1 MCQAIMEIM
10 NKQKY
15 EELKDLSGDSQQI
28 HEFLI
33 QIMDYSGEIVEKCFG
48 IRCMDDKD
56 KKKQ

>member
-1 MCQAIMEIM
+1 MEIM